1 MRLVLLDID
10 GTLLD
15 CGRQTRPFFA
25 AALREVYGV
34 AGEVDSY
41 DFAGRTDPGIAI
53 GLMTAAGLPRDEVVA
68 RLPRLRESYLARL
81 DAGLDPAGMRL
92 LPGVRPLLERL
103 SSRDDVVLGLLTG
116 NWEPGARIK
125 LSRLGLD
132 GFFRFGAYG
141 CDGVERDELPPIA
154 LARAERLTGRR
165 FTPRETLIVGDSRY
179 DVSCARAH
187 GIPSLA
193 VATGSTPA
201 EALRQ
206 AGADWVVPDLLAAGG
221 ILELFAA

>member
-15 CGRQTRPFFA
+15 CGRQSRPFFA
-25 AALREVYGV
+25 EALRDAFGV
-34 AGEVDSY
+34 TGDVDTY

-53 GLMTAAGLPRDEVVA
+53 GLLTAAGVPREEVIAALPRI
-68 RLPRLRESYLARL
+68 RESYLARL

-103 SSRDDVVLGLLTG
+103 SARDDVLLGLLTG
-116 NWEPGARIK
+116 NWEAGAKIK

-141 CDGVERDELPPIA
+141 SDGIEREELPPVA
-154 LARAERLTGRR
+154 LARAGRLAGRP
-165 FTPRETLIVGDSRY
+165 FAPEEALIVGDSRF
-179 DVSCARAH
+179 DVACARAH

-193 VATGSTPA
+193 VATGHTPA
-201 EALRQ
+201 EALRE
-206 AGADWVVPDLLAAGG
+206 AGADWVVADLVAAG
-221 ILELFAA
+221 EVVDLFAP

>member
-25 AALREVYGV
+25 AALRDVFGV
-34 AGEVDSY
+34 TGDVDDY

-53 GLMTAAGLPRDEVVA
+53 GVLAGAGVPRDEVIA
-68 RLPRLRESYLARL
+68 NLPRVRESYLARL
-81 DAGLDPAGMRL
+81 EAGLDPAGMRL

-103 SSRDDVVLGLLTG
+103 SARDDVLLGLLTG
-116 NWEPGARIK
+116 NWEAGARIK

-141 CDGVERDELPPIA
+141 SDGIEREELPPIA
-154 LARAERLTGRR
+154 LARAERLAGRR
-165 FTPRETLIVGDSRY
+165 FAPREALIVGDSRF
-179 DVSCARAH
+179 DVACARAH

-193 VATGSTPA
+193 VATGHTPA
-201 EALRQ
+201 AALRE

-221 ILELFAA
+221 VVDLFAG

>member
-15 CGRQTRPFFA
+15 CGRQTRPFFGD
-25 AALREVYGV
+25 ALRQVFGV
-34 AGEVDSY
+34 AGDVDNY

-53 GLMTAAGLPRDEVVA
+53 GVLTAAGVPRDEVIA
-68 RLPRLRESYLARL
+68 GLPRLREVYLARL
-81 DAGLDPAGMRL
+81 AADLDPAGMCL

-103 SSRDDVVLGLLTG
+103 STRDDVLLGLLTG
-116 NWEPGARIK
+116 NWEPGARTK

-141 CDGVERDELPPIA
+141 GDGIEREELPPVA
-154 LARAERLTGRR
+154 LERAERLSGRR
-165 FTPRETLIVGDSRY
+165 FAPHEALIVGDSRF
-179 DVSCARAH
+179 DVACARAH

-193 VATGSTPA
+193 VATGHTPA
-201 EALRQ
+201 EALRE
-206 AGADWVVPDLLAAGG
+206 AGADWVVPDLIAAGRV
-221 ILELFAA
+221 LDLFAV

>member
-15 CGRQTRPFFA
+15 CGRQSRPFFA
-25 AALREVYGV
+25 EALRDAFGV
-34 AGEVDSY
+34 TGDVDTY

-53 GLMTAAGLPRDEVVA
+53 GLLTAAGVPREEVIAALPRI
-68 RLPRLRESYLARL
+68 RESYLARL

-92 LPGVRPLLERL
+92 LPGVRPLLEHL
-103 SSRDDVVLGLLTG
+103 SAREDVLLGLLTG
-116 NWEPGARIK
+116 NWEAGAKIK

-141 CDGVERDELPPIA
+141 SDGIEREELPPVA
-154 LARAERLTGRR
+154 LARAERLAGRP
-165 FTPRETLIVGDSRY
+165 FAPAEALIVGDSRF
-179 DVSCARAH
+179 DVACARAH

-193 VATGSTPA
+193 VATGHTPA
-201 EALRQ
+201 EALRE
-206 AGADWVVPDLLAAGG
+206 AGADWVVADLVAAG
-221 ILELFAA
+221 EVVDLFAI

>member
-25 AALREVYGV
+25 AALKDAFGV
-34 AGEVDSY
+34 TGDVDGY

-53 GLMTAAGLPRDEVVA
+53 GLLTAAGVPREEVIAALPTI
-68 RLPRLRESYLARL
+68 RESYLARL
-81 DAGLDPAGMRL
+81 EAGLDPARMRL

-103 SSRDDVVLGLLTG
+103 STRDDVLLGLLTG
-116 NWEPGARIK
+116 NWEAGARIK

-141 CDGVERDELPPIA
+141 SDGIEREELPPVA
-154 LARAERLTGRR
+154 LARAERLAGRP
-165 FTPRETLIVGDSRY
+165 FAPAEALIVGDSRF
-179 DVSCARAH
+179 DVACARAH

-193 VATGSTPA
+193 VATGQTPA
-201 EALRQ
+201 AALRE
-206 AGADWVVPDLLAAGG
+206 AGADWVVADLVAAG
-221 ILELFAA
+221 EVVDLFAP